1 MILIKAVAVA
11 SAVTLGVGGLVATV
25 VRPDRGETVV
35 IPAGTTFMAVMEED
49 LPTGKLAEG
58 DEFELRTIRPVRL
71 NGGMEIP
78 VGSQITGEV
87 TDYDDEAMGEDEDI
101 GPARISVRFTELV
114 LEGDS
119 TEIEIQTE
127 QFRFGTLAQ
136 RASDVPVVVPAGKRL
151 SIRLTR
157 PVSVAYRP
165 APEPIH
171 AAE

>member
-11 SAVTLGVGGLVATV
+11 GAVTLGVGGLVASV

-49 LPTGKLAEG
+49 LPTGKLVAG
-58 DEFELRTIRPVRL
+58 DEFELRTVRPVRL
-71 NGGMEIP
+71 SGGMEIP
-78 VGSQITGEV
+78 VGSRITGEV
-87 TDYDDEAMGEDEDI
+87 TDDADADLESRGIA
-101 GPARISVRFTELV
+101 VRFTELM
-114 LEGDS
+114 LAGDS

-127 QFRFGTLAQ
+127 QFRFGTLVQ

-151 SIRLTR
+151 AIRLTR